1 MANRDI
7 IVIGGSAG
15 SSDPLRTILAA
26 LPHNL
31 RAAVIIIVHIP
42 ANSTGILRLVTSASS
57 NLPVKNAEDGEA
69 ILPGQIYLAPSDYHL
84 LVIKDKLTLGNGPR
98 ENLARPSIDSL
109 FRSAALSYGPRT
121 IGVLLSGKM
130 NDGAS
135 GLATI
140 KQAGGVALVQA
151 PEDAATPE
159 MPMSA
164 LEATPV
170 DLNATSEE
178 LARAIIHFSAEPPG
192 PARPLP
198 AGVRIEV
205 EIAAGGRSDTSKIK
219 QLADASPLTCPEC
232 GGVLSEVRDSQPLRF
247 RCQIGHAYTAKAL
260 IAEQRDSVDVA
271 MRVALRIVE
280 ERAALVDRLAKE
292 ATKANRLGMAEMH
305 EERASEY
312 RKHVDI
318 LRTAILQG
326 MEDKAPNESGS
337 EVVDLEMRA
346 GRKPES

>member
-15 SSDPLRTILAA
+15 SSAPLRIILAA
-26 LPHNL
+26 LPPNL
-31 RAAVIIIVHIP
+31 RAAVIVAVHVP
-42 ANSTGILRLVTSASS
+42 ANSTGILRLVASASN
-57 NLPVKNAEDGEA
+57 NLPVKNAEDGDT
-69 ILPGQIYLAPSDYHL
+69 IRPGQVYLAPPNHHL
-84 LVIKDKLTLGNGPR
+84 LVMKDRLALGNGPR

-109 FRSAALSYGPRT
+109 FRSAALSHGPRT

-151 PEDAATPE
+151 PTDAATPE

-170 DLNATSEE
+170 DLSATSEE
-178 LARAIIHFSAEPPG
+178 LAEAISRFTAEPPG
-192 PARPLP
+192 PARALP
-198 AGVRIEV
+198 AAVRIEV
-205 EIAAGGRSDTSKIK
+205 EIAAGGRSDISKIK
-219 QLADASPLTCPEC
+219 ELADPSPLTCPDC
-232 GGVLSEVRDSQPLRF
+232 GGVLSEVRDTQPLRF

-260 IAEQRDSVDVA
+260 IAKQRDSIDVA
-271 MRVALRIVE
+271 MRVALRILE
-280 ERAALVDRLAKE
+280 ERVSLVGRMAKE
-292 ATKANRLGMAEMH
+292 ATQANRLGMAQMH
-305 EERASEY
+305 EERAGEY

-318 LRTAILQG
+318 LRAAILQG
-326 MEDKAPNESGS
+326 MEDQAPHESGS
-337 EVVDLEMRA
+337 EVIDLETDA
-346 GRKPES
+346 GTKPKS